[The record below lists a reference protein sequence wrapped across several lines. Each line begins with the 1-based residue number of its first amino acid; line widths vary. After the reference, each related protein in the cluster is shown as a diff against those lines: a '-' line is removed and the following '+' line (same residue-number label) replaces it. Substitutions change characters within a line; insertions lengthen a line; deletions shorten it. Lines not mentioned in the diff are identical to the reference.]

1 MCKLLPMTYLKKQK
15 QRNKMPANII
25 SAISPDFGYVNC
37 SQCSPPSKPDGL
49 ECRQPTI
56 VEGNIYANA
65 MFKGTELYQSE
76 LMSEIIQTNSGAVI
90 KDTWKRARY
99 YPRSIY
105 NSGTL
110 TARDCGFDPQYAL
123 EAKTF
128 NRYADHTHIYVH
140 TDFCPKNYKGTTKQG
155 TPTEVTNNKL
165 NEINKDF
172 SNSFSYNLIWGA
184 IGNGGP
190 NSNISSTLAAG
201 NINGGYMNGMITQ
214 LWLAQNHNFATEVEQ
229 FTIDVAQW
237 VAGQCL
243 YVNVG
248 GQEMQFSQSDFP
260 NVLDLLQSVCSYFN
274 TRVTV
279 SPNMPKPYFQA
290 TNNGVDSITLALLN
304 PKYLVPVKMAVQAC
318 YTVVQWNCGTLNG
331 VTTTVLQSLS
341 GLHMAPNQFAF
352 EHLTASN
359 TIDYF
364 ADIVQTYLGYAQ
376 CGNDDLATTISN
388 ARMLID
394 PMMGL
399 QLGRNL
405 MNSRHDA
412 TGEAQMGLLNI
423 DAALRAAN
431 LPMQIMPLTS
441 LCNTGA
447 VIIMPT
453 NSLMGITDTE
463 NGIQGGFEVG
473 VKDAACDTYFI
484 KVFLNAGLLIKNP
497 GDVFWNACGAPYLE
511 QYRNMNVR
519 PEQPSV
525 RNCICPKDCLNIA
538 TDYDMSC
545 ETLKAY
551 VGSSDSNVLA
561 VQYTAT
567 STGADI
573 VLDYVGKLPNDL
585 LSIEYTMQFD
595 SGENVVTVANDNVT
609 TPIVADTMEG
619 RNISITLTVKSQ
631 SCPNGASRIFSAIIK
646 NGQFVKL

>member
-1 MCKLLPMTYLKKQK
+1 
-15 QRNKMPANII
+15 MPANII

>member
-1 MCKLLPMTYLKKQK
+1 
-15 QRNKMPANII
+15 MPANII

-441 LCNTGA
+441 LRNTGA

>member
-1 MCKLLPMTYLKKQK
+1 
-15 QRNKMPANII
+15 MPANLI
-25 SAISPDFGYVNC
+25 SAISPDFGYVPC
-37 SQCSPPSKPDGL
+37 SQCSPPSKPNGL
-49 ECRQPTI
+49 ECRQPTM
-56 VEGNIYANA
+56 VEGNVYANA
-65 MFKGTELYQSE
+65 LFKGTELFQSE
-76 LMSEIIQTNSGAVI
+76 LMGEIVQTDSGAVI
-90 KDTWKRARY
+90 KRTWDRTRY

-105 NSGTL
+105 NSGKL
-110 TARDCGFDPQYAL
+110 TASDCGFDPQYAL
-123 EAKTF
+123 GSRKF
-128 NRYADHTHIYVH
+128 NQYADHTHIYVH
-140 TDFCPKNYKGTTKQG
+140 TDFCPQNNRGTTEQG
-155 TPTEVTNNKL
+155 TPAEITNRKL
-165 NEINKDF
+165 NQINKDF
-172 SNSFSYNLIWGA
+172 SNSFSYNQIWGA

-190 NSNISSTLAAG
+190 NSNISSTMAAG
-201 NINGGYMNGMITQ
+201 NINGGYMNGLMTQ
-214 LWLAQNHNFATEVEQ
+214 LWLAQNHNFATEVER

-248 GQEMQFSQSDFP
+248 GQEMQFSQSDLP

-274 TRVTV
+274 TQVLV

-290 TNNGVDSITLALLN
+290 TNNGVDSVTLALLN

-318 YTVVQWNCGTLNG
+318 YTVVDWNCGVLNG
-331 VTTTVLQSLS
+331 VTNTVLQSLS
-341 GLHMAPNQFAF
+341 GLHMAPHQFAF

-359 TIDYF
+359 TVDYF
-364 ADIVQTYLGYAQ
+364 ADIVQAYLGYTQ

-405 MNSRHDA
+405 MNSRRDA
-412 TGEAQMGLLNI
+412 TGEAEMGLLGI

-431 LPMQIMPLTS
+431 IPMRIMPLTS

-453 NSLMGITDTE
+453 DSLLGITDTE

-473 VKDAACDTYFI
+473 VKDAACGTYFI
-484 KVFLNAGLLIKNP
+484 KLFVNAGLIIKNP
-497 GDVFWNACGAPYLE
+497 GDIFWNACGAPYLE
-511 QYRNMNVR
+511 QYRKMNVR

-525 RNCICPKDCLNIA
+525 RNCICPKDCLGIA

-561 VQYTAT
+561 VQYTTT

-573 VLDYVGKLPNDL
+573 VLDYVGNMPNDL
-585 LSIEYTMQFD
+585 LSIEYTLQFD
-595 SGENVVTVANDNVT
+595 SGSNVITVSNDNVT
-609 TPIVADTMEG
+609 TSIVADTMEG
-619 RNISITLTVKSQ
+619 RNLSITLTVKSQ
-631 SCPNGASRIFSAIIK
+631 SCPNGATRIFSAIIK
-646 NGQFVKL
+646 NGQLVKL